1 MTDGRVAVTVDPA
14 DLDLDRVHR
23 WLSEEAYWA
32 LGRPRDVVERAAAH
46 SVNLAA
52 HVDGEL
58 VGYARLVTD
67 RATHAWLCDVFVAAD
82 HRGRGIGR
90 ALVTAAD
97 ELLATYGVQREV
109 LATHDAHVIYA
120 DFGYAP
126 LAHPERWMARSYRTG
141 D

>member
-1 MTDGRVAVTVDPA
+1 VSGGAVEVLVDPG

-32 LGRPRDVVERAAAH
+32 LGRPREVVERAAAR

-52 HVDGEL
+52 RVDGEL

-90 ALVTAAD
+90 ELVAAAD
-97 ELLATYGVQREV
+97 GLLASYGVQRAV
-109 LATHDAHVIYA
+109 LSTHDAHTLYA
-120 DFGYAP
+120 DFGFAP
-126 LAHPERWMARSYRTG
+126 LAHPDHWMARSYRA
-141 D
+141 DP

>member
-1 MTDGRVAVTVDPA
+1 MSDEPVEVAVDPD

-32 LGRPRDVVERAAAH
+32 LGRPREVVERAAGH

-52 HVDGEL
+52 LVGGEL

-82 HRGRGIGR
+82 HRGRGVGR
-90 ALVTAAD
+90 ALVAAAD
-97 ELLATYGVQREV
+97 ELLASYGVQRAV
-109 LATHDAHVIYA
+109 LATHDAHGLYS

-126 LAHPERWMARSYRTG
+126 LAHPDHWMVRSYAP

>member
-1 MTDGRVAVTVDPA
+1 MAVTVDPA

-32 LGRPRDVVERAAAH
+32 LGRPRDVVEHAAAH
-46 SVNLAA
+46 SLNLAA

-97 ELLATYGVQREV
+97 ELLATYGVQRAV
-109 LATHDAHVIYA
+109 LATHDAHGLYA

-126 LAHPERWMARSYRTG
+126 LAHPERWMARSYRPG

>member
-1 MTDGRVAVTVDPA
+1 VSSGAVEVLVDPD

-23 WLSEEAYWA
+23 WLSEQAYWA
-32 LGRPRDVVERAAAH
+32 LGRPRDVVERAAAG

-52 HVDGEL
+52 RVDGEL

-90 ALVTAAD
+90 ALVAAAD
-97 ELLATYGVQREV
+97 RLLASYGVQRAV
-109 LATHDAHVIYA
+109 LATHDAHALYA
-120 DFGYAP
+120 DFGFVP
-126 LAHPERWMARSYRTG
+126 LARPDHWMVRSYRAE